1 MTKNSIDVSV
11 CSSTSTTA
19 TGSAYCSGYIFAQNV
34 WILRVSE
41 WWRTNAIYSEER
53 AIYNESH
60 WQLVLLLD
68 TFVWLWLA
76 YYNKFVVS
84 LSPFVYLTF
93 RSSLAFFSCKLFFSR
108 LFSFVLLLLTHLIH
122 VTFRHP
128 QPFKVCT
135 MFIQYIKHGIYVIR
149 GLAISTSLYF
159 TVEHKEKKKLFINSL
174 LLPCVACYC
183 LQFYQQNL
191 TLPHKHFDKIC
202 NQSLRPGLCML
213 RVYNFIVIHSH
224 ISCIYV

>member
-93 RSSLAFFSCKLFFSR
+93 RSSLAFFHVNCFFSFFFFR
-108 LFSFVLLLLTHLIH
+108 FALANTFDSRDLQTPTTIQSMYYVHIIYKTWHICNSRARNIDVTIFYRRTQREKKNYLLILCCCLALPAAAFNSINKIWLCHTNILTK
-122 VTFRHP
+122 F
-128 QPFKVCT
+128 
-135 MFIQYIKHGIYVIR
+135 
-149 GLAISTSLYF
+149 AISHYDPVF
-159 TVEHKEKKKLFINSL
+159 V
-174 LLPCVACYC
+174 C
-183 LQFYQQNL
+183 LVCI
-191 TLPHKHFDKIC
+191 TL
-202 NQSLRPGLCML
+202 
-213 RVYNFIVIHSH
+213 
-224 ISCIYV
+224 

>member
-1 MTKNSIDVSV
+1 MPSPSCHLMPINCLLFRYIMNKRQIAKRDTQIDKEKMKWIKKKMTKNSIDVSV

-149 GLAISTSLYF
+149 GRNIDVTIF
-159 TVEHKEKKKLFINSL
+159 
-174 LLPCVACYC
+174 
-183 LQFYQQNL
+183 
-191 TLPHKHFDKIC
+191 
-202 NQSLRPGLCML
+202 
-213 RVYNFIVIHSH
+213 
-224 ISCIYV
+224 

>member
-1 MTKNSIDVSV
+1 MPSPSCHLMPINCLLFRYIMNKRQIAKRDTQIDKEKMKWIKKKMTKNSIDVSV

-93 RSSLAFFSCKLFFSR
+93 RSSLAFFHVNCFFS
-108 LFSFVLLLLTHLIH
+108 LVFFLSF
-122 VTFRHP
+122 
-128 QPFKVCT
+128 C
-135 MFIQYIKHGIYVIR
+135 
-149 GLAISTSLYF
+149 
-159 TVEHKEKKKLFINSL
+159 
-174 LLPCVACYC
+174 
-183 LQFYQQNL
+183 
-191 TLPHKHFDKIC
+191 
-202 NQSLRPGLCML
+202 
-213 RVYNFIVIHSH
+213 
-224 ISCIYV
+224 SC